1 MRRRLA
7 VRPTGTTTEFHGIHT
22 VAPQMRELFTLIT
35 RVARSDATVL
45 VRGETGTGKE
55 LVARALHQLSARAK
69 GPFQAINCATLTPE
83 LLASEL
89 FGHVRGSFTGA
100 IRDRQGLFRLAD
112 HGSVFLDE
120 IAEMPL
126 DLQARLLRVLQ
137 ERSFTPLGG
146 VDPVQVDI
154 RVISA
159 THKSLRDEARQHRFR
174 EDLMYRIRVVPLFL
188 PPLAERSGDIEALT
202 WHFVDLLARRDG
214 RHIEHIERDVMDAL
228 LAYPWPGNVRELSS
242 AVAYAYAIG
251 EGPVWTFAELLPE
264 LRGEPLPRSPPD
276 VAIAASADRA
286 PAGATDERAQLLA
299 ALQASGGR
307 KGEAA
312 QRLGIDR
319 STLWRKLREH
329 RL

>member
-112 HGSVFLDE
+112 RGSVFLDE

-228 LAYPWPGNVRELSS
+228 LGYPWPGNVRELSS

-276 VAIAASADRA
+276 VAFAASADRA
-286 PAGATDERAQLLA
+286 PAGAADERAQLLA